1 MIQQRLT
8 GTALL
13 NRINRLAWAA
23 ARKADEIRANPARRH
38 QAPLLDSS
46 VRFWRDL
53 HAVVENGWTLTEQQA
68 QALAYIATAKE
79 TATVG
84 RVAP

>member
-13 NRINRLAWAA
+13 NRLDRLAWAA
-23 ARKADEIRANPARRH
+23 ARKADEIRANPVRRH
-38 QAPLLDSS
+38 QAPLFESS
-46 VRFWRDL
+46 VRFWRNL
-53 HAVVENGWTLTEQQA
+53 HAAVENGWTLTEQQT
-68 QALAYIATAKE
+68 QALAYVATAKE

-84 RVAP
+84 QVTP